1 MTYQLENY
9 KVYLGKLKIFREYEW
24 VQKFLELKEKPNFW
38 TIIEYGRVKNSQER
52 SAHETRYSKM
62 IRWLLDPNE
71 THNLGN
77 IFAHKLLGLI
87 GSDYKYNPDKN
98 KAIHVT
104 NEFMYI
110 DVFYKDFSQNMCI
123 AIEVKQFD
131 KERISEEGISQLD
144 NYEETLEEWIK
155 EGNKELRPSYIFL
168 TALKE
173 SPSNENWHAVGYAEL
188 IKIIDEVYEEYILKS
203 HDRYIED
210 TKKIL
215 MDFKDDLERTMYLE
229 MKDRGIDILSLNEEK
244 LTKILA
250 REIREEADSKH
261 LNKLIELVQ
270 DEMPELEQV
279 ILMIDEYIARQDR
292 TPNVAVQLLLRKI
305 YNYLS
310 DGMQLNTDEIIE
322 YKNSEETKTPLKRN
336 LIEKYNLELS
346 HVRLTADKGQGL
358 YLTHKEGKYEIYFS
372 GAAGGNFPNDYIHLR
387 PPKGFKRTTARAVKK
402 DQFNVDENLI
412 LENKISDRNGHVIDL
427 KQLMEEYVLKGIKEL
442 DDFAIESNYHE

>member
-1 MTYQLENY
+1 MTYQLKDYKNY
-9 KVYLGKLKIFREYEW
+9 LKKLEMIKEYDW

-38 TIIEYGRVKNSQER
+38 TIIEYGRVKSSQER

-77 IFAHKLLGLI
+77 IFAHKILDLVAGELKH
-87 GSDYKYNPDKN
+87 DPDKN
-98 KAIHVT
+98 KAVNVT
-104 NEFMYI
+104 NEFMNI
-110 DVFYKDFSQNMCI
+110 DVFYKDFLQNICI

-144 NYEETLEEWIK
+144 NYEESLEEWIK
-155 EGNKELRPSYIFL
+155 EGNKELRPYYIFL
-168 TALKE
+168 TPLKDV
-173 SPSNENWHAVGYAEL
+173 PSNDRWHAVGYVEL
-188 IKIIDEVYEEYILKS
+188 IQIIDKVYEEYILKS
-203 HDRYIED
+203 DDRYIED
-210 TKKIL
+210 TKKIM

-229 MKDRGIDILSLNEEK
+229 MKDRGINILSLNEEK
-244 LTKILA
+244 LTKDLA
-250 REIREEADSKH
+250 REIQSETDSEH
-261 LNKLIELVQ
+261 LDKLMELAQ
-270 DEMPELEQV
+270 DEIPVLEQV

-310 DGMQLNTDEIIE
+310 DGMQLNTDEIVE
-322 YKNSEETKTPLKRN
+322 YKNSEETIVPLKKN
-336 LIEKYNLELS
+336 LIEKYTLELS
-346 HVRLTADKGQGL
+346 HIRLTADKGQGL

-402 DQFNVDENLI
+402 DQFNVDKNLI
-412 LENKISDRNGHVIDL
+412 LENKITDRNGHVIDL
-427 KQLMEEYVLKGIKEL
+427 EQLMEEYVLKGIKEL
-442 DDFAIESNYHE
+442 DDFAIESNYNK